1 MDQPKPH
8 DKQLRQ
14 FTRDDCARI
23 AASTMNGVLEK
34 LSIRQIVEG
43 IAVFPAGEG
52 VFLVDVVM
60 RDLSAEDTWG
70 VTITIPPPQE
80 ETDERG

>member
-1 MDQPKPH
+1 VDQTKPH
-8 DKQLRQ
+8 RKQAEQ

-23 AASTMNGVLEK
+23 VAGTVNAVLEK
-34 LSIRQIVEG
+34 LAIRQIVGG

-52 VFLVDVVM
+52 VFLVDLIM

-80 ETDERG
+80 ETDERD